1 MSGKFSQ
8 GELNLEEM
16 KQKMDQVKQE
26 YEKAKKEQS
35 EKKAK
40 GEILSKEPLG
50 KKIIGIILL
59 VLLVSGVGLILWFN
73 LDTILLPKN
82 SITILVVDQN
92 NEAINGL
99 KIHLNGPTMYDQE
112 FEDISDITILD
123 AKPGDYNLIF
133 ESIPDGYTCSK
144 TQDYFT
150 LAKDGKV
157 KLEYEC
163 RKE

>member
-1 MSGKFSQ
+1 MS
-8 GELNLEEM
+8 
-16 KQKMDQVKQE
+16 QVKAE
-26 YEKAKKEQS
+26 FEKAKKEQD
-35 EKKAK
+35 ERKEK
-40 GEILSKEPLG
+40 GETLPKESLG

-59 VLLVSGVGLILWFN
+59 VLIVIGLGLVIWFN

-82 SITILVVDQN
+82 SITISVVDQN
-92 NEAINGL
+92 GEAINGL
-99 KIHLNGPTMYDQE
+99 ILDINGPVMYDQE
-112 FEDISDITILD
+112 FEDIADVTFLD

-150 LAKDGKV
+150 LSKNGKI

-163 RKE
+163 TKE